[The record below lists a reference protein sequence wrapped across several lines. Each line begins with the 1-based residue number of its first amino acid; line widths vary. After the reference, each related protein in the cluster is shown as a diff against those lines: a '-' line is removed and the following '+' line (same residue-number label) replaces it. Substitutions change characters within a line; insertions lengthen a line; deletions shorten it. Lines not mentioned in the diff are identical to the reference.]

1 LNGFDIENKI
11 VTHNHPSNTPISLK
25 DFKIFLE
32 GKALEMRA
40 TTFQYT
46 YSISNPNKVKL
57 NYIDVENFWKSMYQK
72 AKIQAQIKI
81 DKGLILAKDLLI
93 EIQDIQWELTS
104 KEFKFVYDRK

>member
-1 LNGFDIENKI
+1 
-11 VTHNHPSNTPISLK
+11 
-25 DFKIFLE
+25 
-32 GKALEMRA
+32 MRA